1 MPSFGIHHQNYFNSF
16 NLADDM
22 IEPFRAFV
30 DLHVKLT
37 LLKYDDEV
45 LTSSMKQ
52 EYVNILN
59 LEYVD
64 IDGGLSNLR
73 TAIDTTIQSLQ
84 KCVLQKEI
92 SFLVLPIINFEK
104 YEDECL

>member
-1 MPSFGIHHQNYFNSF
+1 
-16 NLADDM
+16 M
-22 IEPFRAFV
+22 IEPYRAFV

-45 LTSSMKQ
+45 LTSQIKQ
-52 EYVNILN
+52 EFVNILN
-59 LEYVD
+59 LECAT
-64 IDGGLSNLR
+64 INGGLSNIR

-84 KCVLQKEI
+84 KCVLQKSI
-92 SFLVLPIINFEK
+92 IYLMLPSIDFEK